1 MHLRVLREAGVV
13 VVRARGTTR
22 LSAVQPEVVEQVGT
36 WAASVVRG
44 WCPRLDARHGDR
56 PGATG
61 CGAAA
66 RGVPAHGTT
75 RTRPGGA
82 APGGRSSTRT
92 PDDGTVASGPHGAA
106 VTFRRTY
113 PTTPGDLWQT
123 VAARRRV

>member
-36 WAASVVRG
+36 WPRPSCAAG
-44 WCPRLDARHGDR
+44 PPLDAPGTQTAR
-56 PGATG
+56 GATG

-82 APGGRSSTRT
+82 TSGGRSSTRT

-113 PTTPGDLWQT
+113 PTTPEDLWQT